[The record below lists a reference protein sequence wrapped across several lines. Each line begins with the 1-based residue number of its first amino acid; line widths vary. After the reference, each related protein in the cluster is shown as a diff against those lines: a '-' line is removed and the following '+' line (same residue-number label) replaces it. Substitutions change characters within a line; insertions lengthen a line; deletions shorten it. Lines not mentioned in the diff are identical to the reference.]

1 MAQLAGRAALTT
13 TETSQLTEA
22 LIATLISAVEDEHS
36 VSIKGFGIFELKKKA
51 ERMTVLP
58 NKKRMLF
65 PPKLQMAFK
74 PAIALKDKANTP
86 PNATT
91 DEA

>member
-1 MAQLAGRAALTT
+1 MASLN
-13 TETSQLTEA
+13 EA
-22 LIATLISAVEDEHS
+22 LIRTLTDTLQEDGNI
-36 VSIKGFGIFELKKKA
+36 SIKGFGTFELKKKA

-74 PAIALKDKANTP
+74 PATSLKDKANQTS
-86 PNATT
+86 
-91 DEA
+91 

>member
-1 MAQLAGRAALTT
+1 MASLN
-13 TETSQLTEA
+13 EA
-22 LIATLISAVEDEHS
+22 LIRTLTDTLQEDGNI
-36 VSIKGFGIFELKKKA
+36 SIKGFGTFELKKKA

-74 PAIALKDKANTP
+74 PATALKDKANQTS
-86 PNATT
+86 
-91 DEA
+91 

>member
-1 MAQLAGRAALTT
+1 MNNRQFQAQLARRSG
-13 TETSQLTEA
+13 LTEA
-22 LIATLISAVEDEHS
+22 EVALLNEALIRTLTDTLQEDGNI
-36 VSIKGFGIFELKKKA
+36 SIKGFGTFELKKKA

-74 PAIALKDKANTP
+74 PATALKDKANQTS
-86 PNATT
+86 
-91 DEA
+91 

>member
-1 MAQLAGRAALTT
+1 MNNRQFQAQLARRSG
-13 TETSQLTEA
+13 LTEA
-22 LIATLISAVEDEHS
+22 EVASLNEALIRTLTDTLQEDGNI
-36 VSIKGFGIFELKKKA
+36 SIKGFGTFELKKKA

-74 PAIALKDKANTP
+74 PATALKDKANQTS
-86 PNATT
+86 
-91 DEA
+91 